1 MEAVTYKKD
10 YSSLSTLRILKH
22 LEEENIY
29 RYKAK
34 QTFITASS
42 LQGEWRGTKF
52 PISFP
57 PQINCTHHF
66 SCVCL

>member
-10 YSSLSTLRILKH
+10 YRSLSTLRILKH
-22 LEEENIY
+22 LEEEYIH

-42 LQGEWRGTKF
+42 LQGEWRGTKI
-52 PISFP
+52 PNLISTS
-57 PQINCTHHF
+57 N
-66 SCVCL
+66 